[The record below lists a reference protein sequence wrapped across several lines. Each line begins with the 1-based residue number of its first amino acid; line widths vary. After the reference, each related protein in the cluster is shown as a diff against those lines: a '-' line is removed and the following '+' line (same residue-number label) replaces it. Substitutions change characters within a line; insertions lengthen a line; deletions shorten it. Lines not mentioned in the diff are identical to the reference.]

1 MEKATEF
8 LQKFNEWIQDA
19 TLFSYIFKWI
29 SGAWI
34 KGLYKLASGIE
45 GIIDQVFKVFGFL
58 DNDTI
63 GTIYKG
69 MRILS
74 LTVLIIMIIV
84 LAYKYILNERVD
96 LKSGLFRAVLFMCLG
111 VQLPGMITSAVELS
125 QTIYGE
131 TKSLDTKDNK
141 EQKTL
146 SYSIVKENLTDLQY
160 ISQKGFST
168 LTNEAGAKRNNLAED
183 VFLATD
189 LTQVITPDSLGTM
202 KKDANSEDDVS
213 YLEYKLVTAP
223 DGKLT
228 SEKIESGGIFNFF
241 QEGKFRFQYHT
252 GTITISLITVSFAF
266 ICSAFII
273 ASSLIELVFA
283 KLMFP
288 VLSVSDIETGQR
300 TKKVLLDMGI
310 SLLSIMLTGFSLSI
324 FKLYFSYVGSLRLSF
339 VPYFILCIVGAR
351 IVIDGPKFFGKF
363 LGLDIGVRSGWQAML
378 GTAIAAKT
386 VSSGTSS
393 AVKGSK
399 KAVKTIGE
407 HVEKFADRIRV
418 NNGVHE
424 GNNNDKSI
432 QNRTS
437 ASGSNGGSRTGL
449 QDLATNFQ
457 QPFGMQDQQE
467 SMAETSGINQSTV
480 TESQQIPTIQEKEQV
495 SSIDGIDPKST
506 LNQSEVGKIDPNAFN
521 NTGNIKSS
529 TVTPISAETKGSNN
543 EKSIR
548 NVPTGALNR
557 LGEKDSRIN
566 SPIDPRST
574 ADKSGIGG
582 IEANAH
588 NVTSN
593 VKGSTATPRN
603 TEKKANTN
611 EKSIRNL
618 STGALKQ
625 MGEKG
630 SPINQNRANNLVSDK
645 TDAEQTVQGTTI
657 PPLKTPSEK
666 STIKTAVEKGDPAD
680 HTQQLKNPTV
690 SEGVSSTSD
699 QRTKDQE
706 VKPHAP
712 ETVSITSTSAIVRKN
727 SQSSADT
734 GNKTVYQ
741 SPQKSLDRS
750 ITTPNKQNVPET
762 PSGKQTSQKAT
773 APNYHVST
781 VESNTS
787 DPSSPEEMAHKML
800 TESSVKPDNPY
811 YDIYQSMDKVK
822 AEDFI

>member
-45 GIIDQVFKVFGFL
+45 GIIDQVFKVFDFL
-58 DNDTI
+58 DNGTI
-63 GTIYKG
+63 GKIYDG
-69 MRILS
+69 MQILS
-74 LTVLIIMIIV
+74 LTVLVIMIIV

-96 LKSGLFRAVLFMCLG
+96 LKSGLFRAVLFICLG

-125 QTIYGE
+125 QTVYGE
-131 TKSLDTKDNK
+131 SKALDTKDNK

-146 SYSIVKENLTDLQY
+146 SFSIVKENLTDLQY

-168 LTNEAGAKRNNLAED
+168 LTNEAGAKRNALSEN

-202 KKDANSEDDVS
+202 KKDANNEDDVS
-213 YLEYKLVTAP
+213 YLEYKLVTGAN
-223 DGKLT
+223 GKLT
-228 SEKIESGGIFNFF
+228 SEKIDSGGMFNFF
-241 QEGKFRFQYHT
+241 QEGKYRFQYHT
-252 GTITISLITVSFAF
+252 GTITISLLTVSFAF

-300 TKKVLLDMGI
+300 TKKVLLDMGS

-399 KAVKTIGE
+399 KTAKTIGE
-407 HVEKFADRIRV
+407 HAEKFADRIRV

-437 ASGSNGGSRTGL
+437 ASGSSGASRNSM
-449 QDLATNFQ
+449 QDFAKNFRQ
-457 QPFGMQDQQE
+457 SFDMQDQTE
-467 SMAETSGINQSTV
+467 PV
-480 TESQQIPTIQEKEQV
+480 TESVGANQTTVSEPKGSPSIQDKGQV
-495 SSIDGIDPKST
+495 SSTSGFDP
-506 LNQSEVGKIDPNAFN
+506 
-521 NTGNIKSS
+521 SS
-529 TVTPISAETKGSNN
+529 TVAQSRIGAIEPNTYGSTDTTRNTDSEGNSN
-543 EKSIR
+543 EKSIS
-548 NVPTGALNR
+548 NVPTDTLN
-557 LGEKDSRIN
+557 
-566 SPIDPRST
+566 
-574 ADKSGIGG
+574 
-582 IEANAH
+582 
-588 NVTSN
+588 
-593 VKGSTATPRN
+593 
-603 TEKKANTN
+603 
-611 EKSIRNL
+611 
-618 STGALKQ
+618 Q
-625 MGEKG
+625 MGESG
-630 SPINQNRANNLVSDK
+630 NRIESTIDPINGNRAKNLASGK
-645 TDAEQTVQGTTI
+645 TSTAQKIQRTTI
-657 PPLKTPSEK
+657 PPLTTPSK
-666 STIKTAVEKGDPAD
+666 SPMIQTAVEKGKAAD
-680 HTQQLKNPTV
+680 QSQRLSNPTV
-690 SEGVSSTSD
+690 SGGNSSTSS
-699 QRTKDQE
+699 QRTNDQA
-706 VKPHAP
+706 VKRSTP
-712 ETVSITSTSAIVRKN
+712 ETTYGTSTSGIVQKN
-727 SQSSADT
+727 SQSAANA
-734 GNKTVYQ
+734 GNKTMPQTPSRGLDQ
-741 SPQKSLDRS
+741 SIATLR
-750 ITTPNKQNVPET
+750 KQNVPEST
-762 PSGKQTSQKAT
+762 TRKQTSQKAT
-773 APNYHVST
+773 TSNYQVPT
-781 VESNTS
+781 LESKIKE
-787 DPSSPEEMAHKML
+787 PSSPEEVAHKLL
-800 TESSVKPDNPY
+800 TESSVKPDNSY